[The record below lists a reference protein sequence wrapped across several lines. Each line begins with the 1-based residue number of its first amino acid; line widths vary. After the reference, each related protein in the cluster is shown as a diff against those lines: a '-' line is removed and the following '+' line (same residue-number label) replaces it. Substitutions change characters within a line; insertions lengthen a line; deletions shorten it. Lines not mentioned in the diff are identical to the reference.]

1 MSPRLFAI
9 ERWAARR
16 PATRFPLVLLALLLL
31 AGLAGGISGCGNS
44 DTAATPESAP
54 NVAPESAPII
64 TEQSTAQGGD
74 QRIGA
79 TVLVLPLPGPVLQL
93 DRPALVR
100 VQLSGQLLQAAH
112 YGAMAVVSIALSE
125 PTSTA
130 PNSLPATLAP
140 LAPVAVPL
148 GYQVWLLLP
157 AGAQPLMARVTVR
170 ALDANGTPTSA
181 LARAVADVH
190 WAVEVQ
196 P

>member
-1 MSPRLFAI
+1 MSTRHTMLAL
-9 ERWAARR
+9 AA
-16 PATRFPLVLLALLLL
+16 ALLL
-31 AGLAGGISGCGNS
+31 AACGGSGTS
-44 DTAATPESAP
+44 DPRETAP

-64 TEQSTAQGGD
+64 TEQSTAQAGD
-74 QRIGA
+74 DRIGA

-93 DRPALVR
+93 ERPALVR
-100 VQLSGQLLQAAH
+100 VQITGQLLQAAH
-112 YGAMAVVSIALSE
+112 YGAQAVISIALSE
-125 PTSTA
+125 PTATA
-130 PNSLPATLAP
+130 PSSLPATLAP

-148 GYQVWLLLP
+148 GYQVWLQLP

-170 ALDANGTPTSA
+170 AVDANGTPTSA